1 MAGCEAIADGLSRER
16 QTGDVVY
23 SAVMIMGAFLGGLAV
38 VVVVEGAGECGKR
51 DGASHSARGKG
62 EKGKETG
69 IRVKVK

>member
-1 MAGCEAIADGLSRER
+1 
-16 QTGDVVY
+16 
-23 SAVMIMGAFLGGLAV
+23 MIMGAFLGGLAV